1 MSSTTTETSTQ
12 DLSTTT
18 NQLTTPTSLPGAD
31 IPSNNNSNKII
42 TIIIAISA
50 PAVLLLVVLIIIIAA
65 VKMKSKAK
73 QPINKDAET
82 HDIPYN
88 ILSINRHN
96 DAAPALNNVM
106 VDSTIETDAHMSNNV
121 CYGVQLA
128 HIDSEI
134 LYDYPMNIPCQA
146 NLSYKSEF

>member
-18 NQLTTPTSLPGAD
+18 NQPTTPTSLPGAD
-31 IPSNNNSNKII
+31 IPSNNNSNKIA

-50 PAVLLLVVLIIIIAA
+50 PAVLLLVVLIIVIAA

-73 QPINKDAET
+73 QPINEDAET
-82 HDIPYN
+82 HDIPNN
-88 ILSINRHN
+88 IPSSNLY
-96 DAAPALNNVM
+96 DDTAPALNNVM
-106 VDSTIETDAHMSNNV
+106 VDSTIETDVHMSNNV
-121 CYGVQLA
+121 CYDVQQA

-134 LYDYPMNIPCQA
+134 LYEYPMNIPCQA